1 MKILHAI
8 LSEGFYGSERYC
20 IEVAT
25 AQARAGH
32 RVKVLIANGRSDCA
46 QAFGREIKL
55 ASTATA
61 HERTPGKIDLVIM
74 PRWLPAALH
83 RPYADR
89 IIAAFAPEIVHTHLN
104 PAARRIGRMAQRRG
118 IPHVATVHIR
128 YEPREHCACEGL
140 ICYTNWQRSEIGA
153 EFRGE
158 TAIVPAW
165 VAAGIHAG
173 LARATHADVAALR
186 SEWNA
191 DDRTV
196 VLGSVGRLMPEKGMD
211 VLVQAFGAAFPA
223 GNEPVRLVIVG
234 GGPPDQAQQLGRLA
248 SGDARI
254 TLSGPPPDIALYYRA
269 FDTYVSAAR
278 YEPFGLTILEAMAA
292 GCALVVTRT
301 QGPQEFLR
309 EPSVL
314 WAEPGDVP
322 TLAAQLRAAA
332 ARGRERASY
341 ELSPYT
347 QRRAIA
353 QIDEF
358 YARVLARKRTGG

>member
-1 MKILHAI
+1 MNILHAI

-32 RVKVLIANGRSDCA
+32 CVRILVINQRSDCTRI
-46 QAFGREIKL
+46 FRREIEQT
-55 ASTATA
+55 TATITKEA
-61 HERTPGKIDLVIM
+61 SAGTIDLEVL
-74 PRWLPAALH
+74 PGWLPAVFH
-83 RPYADR
+83 RACARLVMAKFVPN
-89 IIAAFAPEIVHTHLN
+89 IVHSHLN
-104 PAARRIGRMAQRRG
+104 PAARRVGLVAQRIG

-128 YEPREHCACEGL
+128 YEPRELRACEGL
-140 ICYTNWQRSEIGA
+140 ICCTKWQRSEIGPQ
-153 EFRGE
+153 FRGE
-158 TAIVPAW
+158 TAVVPAW
-165 VAAGIHAG
+165 VAAAIHTG
-173 LARATHADVAALR
+173 LARATPADVAALR
-186 SEWNA
+186 STWNA
-191 DDRTV
+191 DDGTMA
-196 VLGSVGRLMPEKGMD
+196 LGSVGRLTPEKGMD
-211 VLVQAFGAAFPA
+211 VLVQAFRAAFPA

-234 GGPPDQAQQLGRLA
+234 GGPPDQAQQLHRLA

-301 QGPQEFLR
+301 KGPQEFLG

-332 ARGRERASY
+332 ARGRKRASY
-341 ELSPYT
+341 DLSLYT
-347 QRRAIA
+347 QDRAFA
-353 QIDEF
+353 QIEEF
-358 YARVLARKRTGG
+358 YARVLARKRPSR